1 MDLQE
6 LTLKISTKYPDTMVK
21 LIENQ
26 SEPCSISTEIF
37 LNQQEWD
44 LFDYV
49 KTSKLTVAD
58 AFKNYNRCVF
68 SVTSFIARKP
78 EYYYNNA
85 YMLIF
90 IITVLGFVPF
100 SVVPTSPSAR
110 MSVAGIFILTQV
122 NFRWIITQRIPSVAY
137 LTSIDKYAIGNLFF
151 LTLFA
156 FWHAIIGSTCFQ
168 SFSADYISQI
178 DMIACIT
185 FGVAFVIYNLA
196 AILELVRMQIRTKKI
211 KNINKNH

>member
-1 MDLQE
+1 
-6 LTLKISTKYPDTMVK
+6 LTLKVSTKYPDTFVK
-21 LIENQ
+21 LVENK
-26 SEPCSISTEIF
+26 SDPCSISTEVF

-49 KTSKLTVAD
+49 KTSNVIVAD
-58 AFKNYNRCVF
+58 AFKNYNRSIFC
-68 SVTSFIARKP
+68 VTSFIARKP

-90 IITVLGFVPF
+90 LITVLGFVPF

-156 FWHAIIGSTCFQ
+156 FWHAIIGSSCFD
-168 SFSADYISQI
+168 SFSPDHIFEI
-178 DMIACIT
+178 DIVACIT
-185 FGVAFVIYNLA
+185 FGVAFIIYNLA
-196 AILELVRMQIRTKKI
+196 AVFELVRMKIRTKKI
-211 KNINKNH
+211 RNINKNH

>member
-1 MDLQE
+1 M
-6 LTLKISTKYPDTMVK
+6 TLKVSTKYPDTFVK
-21 LIENQ
+21 LVENK

-49 KTSKLTVAD
+49 KTSNVIVAD
-58 AFKNYNRCVF
+58 AFKNYNRSVF
-68 SVTSFIARKP
+68 CVTSFIARKP

-90 IITVLGFVPF
+90 LITVLGFVPF

-156 FWHAIIGSTCFQ
+156 FWHAIIGSSCFD
-168 SFSADYISQI
+168 SYSAEHIFEI
-178 DMIACIT
+178 DIVACIT
-185 FGVAFVIYNLA
+185 FGVAFIIYNLA
-196 AILELVRMQIRTKKI
+196 AVFELVRMKIRTKKI
-211 KNINKNH
+211 RNINKNH